1 MNRLQADYDK
11 EYGTGSKTKQAVDAV
26 TAVLQGLATK
36 DLGQA
41 AVGLASP
48 YLNEQI
54 KHYTTNADGSI
65 NTEANL
71 LAHALLGAVEAVAT
85 GNNALA
91 GAVAGAG
98 GEAVAMVITNTL
110 YPNKTSDQLTEAEKK
125 NITFLSQLAGGLA
138 SGLVGDSIQ
147 AVASGADIAK
157 RAVENNYLSA
167 SQIKSWLNNY
177 DKADNE
183 DKEAELISHL
193 NNVDKRQTEQALAT
207 GITKEQLE
215 REEASLRALQQD
227 PACLERCQSLAVY
240 SINQLQHLQQDYD
253 GLLRGKALEA
263 GVGFATGYGAL
274 GAGKVALKLP
284 GVQNYL
290 SSLPYKEKIVGASL
304 SMGANAGYQQYK
316 NGEIKASDVL
326 WAGGT
331 AFASSGTSFIKMNA
345 INAGSATT
353 KAYLEGED
361 PAIAGAASIISS
373 SLGYVGGKF
382 IESGSNRIVNRD
394 YYKDKTQFDYVPIQ
408 HPNYPFISTYRKL
421 SPVPPILGNA
431 GDSIFSGVV
440 EDKSK
445 VLLEQHKNKMDD
457 KR

>member
-1 MNRLQADYDK
+1 M
-11 EYGTGSKTKQAVDAV
+11 G
-26 TAVLQGLATK
+26 
-36 DLGQA
+36 
-41 AVGLASP
+41 
-48 YLNEQI
+48 
-54 KHYTTNADGSI
+54 
-65 NTEANL
+65 
-71 LAHALLGAVEAVAT
+71 
-85 GNNALA
+85 
-91 GAVAGAG
+91 
-98 GEAVAMVITNTL
+98 
-110 YPNKTSDQLTEAEKK
+110 
-125 NITFLSQLAGGLA
+125 
-138 SGLVGDSIQ
+138 
-147 AVASGADIAK
+147 
-157 RAVENNYLSA
+157 NNYLSA

-361 PAIAGAASIISS
+361 PTMAGISS
-373 SLGYVGGKF
+373 VMSSTLGYGLGK
-382 IESGSNRIVNRD
+382 IVETGSNRILNRD
-394 YYKDKTQFDYVPIQ
+394 YFKDRTKFEYETIQ
-408 HPNYPFISTYRKL
+408 HLKYPFISKYREL
-421 SPVPPILGNA
+421 NSLPSIIGNA
-431 GDSIFSGVV
+431 VDSTFSEVTGDYIN
-440 EDKSK
+440 KT
-445 VLLEQHKNKMDD
+445 LESFPAKK
-457 KR
+457 